1 MHCVIFIETSFCFS
15 RELHLRSYP
24 FHLECMTRIGLLAVV
39 AEFAMAMQIA
49 LERVLQWLTEYLR
62 LTLVLC
68 EIAHSEKSLIY
79 VFQEFS
85 ASINKAFIFAA
96 GLGAALSF
104 YGV

>member
-1 MHCVIFIETSFCFS
+1 
-15 RELHLRSYP
+15 
-24 FHLECMTRIGLLAVV
+24 MTRIGLLAVV

-68 EIAHSEKSLIY
+68 EIAHNEKSLIY

>member
-1 MHCVIFIETSFCFS
+1 
-15 RELHLRSYP
+15 
-24 FHLECMTRIGLLAVV
+24 MTRIGLLAVV

>member
-1 MHCVIFIETSFCFS
+1 
-15 RELHLRSYP
+15 
-24 FHLECMTRIGLLAVV
+24 MTRIGLLAVV

-85 ASINKAFIFAA
+85 ASINKAFIFVA

>member
-1 MHCVIFIETSFCFS
+1 
-15 RELHLRSYP
+15 
-24 FHLECMTRIGLLAVV
+24 MTRIGLLAVV

-49 LERVLQWLTEYLR
+49 LEHVLQWLTGYLR

-85 ASINKAFIFAA
+85 ASISKAFIFAA
-96 GLGAALSF
+96 GLGTALSF